1 MVLVEFSGHHNYN
14 NKAIKKNVGR
24 GVMESNRG
32 WRKIGGGGVIMIRM
46 HTIHIENCQNTNSA
60 KVYKIKEK

>member
-32 WRKIGGGGVIMIRM
+32 WRKIGGEGYNDQNAH
-46 HTIHIENCQNTNSA
+46 HTHR
-60 KVYKIKEK
+60 KLPKYKLSKSL